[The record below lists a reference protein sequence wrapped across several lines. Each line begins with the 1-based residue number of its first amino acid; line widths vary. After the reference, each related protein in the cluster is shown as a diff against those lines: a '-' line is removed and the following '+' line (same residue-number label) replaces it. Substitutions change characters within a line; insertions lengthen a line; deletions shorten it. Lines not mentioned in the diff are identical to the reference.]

1 MDKSNL
7 VNTISMTKFGG
18 EVNIKS
24 IQDEDESS
32 KWAGALINSCS
43 LDVGPFIKCFVIFT
57 SSLALSIK
65 ITKTDSWK
73 RIFLLISSRFSS
85 NFL

>member
-7 VNTISMTKFGG
+7 ANTNSMTKFGG

-32 KWAGALINSCS
+32 KWVAALINSCS
-43 LDVGPFIKCFVIFT
+43 PWLHVKTSTLDH
-57 SSLALSIK
+57 S
-65 ITKTDSWK
+65 
-73 RIFLLISSRFSS
+73 
-85 NFL
+85 